1 MPLAPGSRV
10 GYAARDDESNCIDNQ
25 PIVTSTN
32 GAPVVRLH
40 PRQRNGTLYTGVT
53 ADLSRRV
60 WQHREAKT
68 GFTAKYGVTK
78 LVWYQE
84 FAEVDQ
90 AIVYE
95 NRIKR
100 WRRAWKLQLI
110 EAENPQWLDLYESWN
125 C

>member
-1 MPLAPGSRV
+1 MAHQSFVYILASG
-10 GYAARDDESNCIDNQ
+10 
-25 PIVTSTN
+25 
-32 GAPVVRLH
+32 
-40 PRQRNGTLYTGVT
+40 RNGTLYTGVT

-95 NRIKR
+95 KRIKR